1 MAPRFSEYLL
11 RQATRA
17 LAVLITNLL
26 KSVAE
31 RWVTPA
37 KWFTRSSR
45 TLSSQRKTYMLDDNN
60 IVPVTQ
66 MFKWA

>member
-17 LAVLITNLL
+17 LAVLTTNLL

-37 KWFTRSSR
+37 KWFTRSSH
-45 TLSSQRKTYMLDDNN
+45 TLSSQRNTYMLDDNN

>member
-17 LAVLITNLL
+17 LAVLTTNLL

-37 KWFTRSSR
+37 KWFTRNSH
-45 TLSSQRKTYMLDDNN
+45 TLSSQRNTYMLDDNN